1 MNIKNKINNLI
12 RTHAN
17 LIINS
22 QLDLQIQLSKRAT
35 EQTLDYI
42 EAKMPN
48 ALVFPSNEQLMDFSL
63 SKIKPSGSILEFGVY
78 RGRTLRHIAKKLKNR
93 ICYGFDSFKGLPEDW
108 SGMDSPKGYFDLQ
121 SEIPTDLPNNVKL
134 QIGWFNESI
143 PKFLETNH
151 ENIALLH
158 IDSDLYSSAKTI
170 FDLLYNRIT
179 EGTIIQFD
187 EYFNY
192 PTWQKHEFKAFQ
204 EFVQKY
210 NIEYEYLGFSSKYAV
225 SINIKKIELV

>member
-1 MNIKNKINNLI
+1 MFRKLVHEFISVFSNK
-12 RTHAN
+12 
-17 LIINS
+17 LIIS
-22 QLDLQIQLSKRAT
+22 QLDLQVQLGKRAT

-48 ALVFPSNEQLMDFSL
+48 ALVFTSQFTLMDFSL

-78 RGRTLRHIAKKLKNR
+78 NGKTLRHIAKKLKNR
-93 ICYGFDSFKGLPEDW
+93 ICYGFDNFKGLPEEWIGTDA
-108 SGMDSPKGYFDLQ
+108 GKGSFELNY
-121 SEIPTDLPNNVKL
+121 IPTDLPNNVKL

-151 ENIALLH
+151 ENIAFLH

-170 FDLLYNRIT
+170 FDLLYNRII

-192 PTWQKHEFKAFQ
+192 PMWQKGEFKAFQ

-210 NIEYEYLGFSSKYAV
+210 NIEYEYLGFNSIKATAV
-225 SINIKKIELV
+225 CVIQKNKNLG